1 MKKMISLV
9 LIISFMN
16 TTLLLANDYYDKAK
30 RLYDRVEY
38 DQALEALEDAIS
50 REENDKKT
58 LIDIYYL
65 KAKIYAILGKEKE
78 AKKQFVK
85 LLFLNNEYKVSEDES
100 PKIVKFFKETKK
112 KFEES
117 LAVKLD
123 APEIIFEAVKN
134 VKYQKRVKIKALISS
149 MNESRSA
156 KIYYRKIGSSKYLQ
170 SDFSQTDG
178 DNFEGSIPLPLNVNR
193 DFALEYYIGVLDF
206 SGKMIAHYPSAEEP
220 LILSVTLDKKQQENN
235 DSPEISDNDSIFS
248 EWWFWAGV
256 GVVVIGAGAGTYFAV
271 SK

>member
-1 MKKMISLV
+1 MKRIISLV
-9 LIISFMN
+9 VIMSFMN
-16 TTLLLANDYYDKAK
+16 TTLLLANDYYEKAK

-38 DQALEALEDAIS
+38 DQSLEALEDAIS

-58 LIDIYYL
+58 LIEIYYL

-112 KFEES
+112 KFIES
-117 LAVKLD
+117 LTVKLD
-123 APEIIFEAVKN
+123 TPEIIFEAVRN
-134 VKYQKRVKIKALISS
+134 VKYQKRIKIKALISS

-156 KIYYRKIGSSKYLQ
+156 KIYYRNIGSSKYLQ
-170 SDFSQTDG
+170 SDFTQTNG
-178 DNFEGSIPLPLNVNR
+178 DNFEGNIPLPLSVDR

-206 SGKMIAHYPSAEEP
+206 SGKQIAHYPSAEEP
-220 LILSVTLDKKQQENN
+220 LILSVTVNKKDKQDNN
-235 DSPEISDNDSIFS
+235 STEISNDDSILNK
-248 EWWFWAGV
+248 WWFWATV
-256 GVVVIGAGAGTYFAV
+256 GVIVVGAGAGTYFV
-271 SK
+271 ISK